1 MWMNVHDY
9 SDIITANCCTGTVQ
23 DWTKLHR
30 PRGGSSH
37 NCHLSIKPSTSVLS
51 SWRSCH
57 GNCHQV
63 QILQRSYLIPD
74 IPNTTKNITCK
85 APHTPTQHP
94 DPMSWHLTSD
104 LIFCWQTMRK
114 YFKLVSKSIWDPS
127 WVVTREVVISVKSCK
142 YQSTAKMH
150 DDNWKSL
157 WHTFDA
163 VTTSQRK
170 MTKWTNFK
178 LPVTFSDVPLFPF
191 RHNLVSIRIFVKIII
206 MMIIVCSV
214 QTSTWSK

>member
-1 MWMNVHDY
+1 MMQCSVCSYGCRLKFTIRVSVFLASAIFSLRQKKPHFSFPAVFRQLIRSVPKMKQNGWMWMNVHDY

-37 NCHLSIKPSTSVLS
+37 NCHLPIKPSTSLLS

-85 APHTPTQHP
+85 TPHTPTQHP
-94 DPMSWHLTSD
+94 DPKTWHLTSD

-114 YFKLVSKSIWDPS
+114 YFNLVSKSMWDPS
-127 WVVTREVVISVKSCK
+127 WVVSPSWLVKS
-142 YQSTAKMH
+142 
-150 DDNWKSL
+150 WFL
-157 WHTFDA
+157 
-163 VTTSQRK
+163 
-170 MTKWTNFK
+170 
-178 LPVTFSDVPLFPF
+178 
-191 RHNLVSIRIFVKIII
+191 
-206 MMIIVCSV
+206 
-214 QTSTWSK
+214 